1 MDTKE
6 LASIYKA
13 LSNEN
18 RLEIYLQILNSYEE
32 NYDAGCECFVTE
44 IIGKLKIGA
53 PTISHHLK
61 ELSNNLDYMYG
72 KIIIKCNL
80 KDCYADVRN
89 GEVFIYNMHMSPY
102 EQGNI
107 FNVDPLRERKLLLHK
122 EQIGRLA
129 GLVSRDGYTLVPLS
143 LYLKNGRVKVAL
155 GICKGKKNYDKRDSM
170 LEKAHKRDI
179 ERQMKERNR
188 Y

>member
-1 MDTKE
+1 MARVKNKNN
-6 LASIYKA
+6 LA
-13 LSNEN
+13 EN
-18 RLEIYLQILNSYEE
+18 RKARHDYFVEE
-32 NYDAGCECFVTE
+32 TIEAGIALVGTE
-44 IIGKLKIGA
+44 VKSIRAG
-53 PTISHHLK
+53 
-61 ELSNNLDYMYG
+61 
-72 KIIIKCNL
+72 KCNL

-89 GEVFIYNMHMSPY
+89 GEVFIYNMHISPY

-107 FNVDPLRERKLLLHK
+107 FNVDPLRARKLLLHK

-179 ERQMKERNR
+179 ERQMKASNR

>member
-1 MDTKE
+1 MARVKNSNS
-6 LASIYKA
+6 LA
-13 LSNEN
+13 EN
-18 RLEIYLQILNSYEE
+18 RKARHDYFVAETME
-32 NYDAGCECFVTE
+32 AGIELVGTE
-44 IIGKLKIGA
+44 VKSIRGG
-53 PTISHHLK
+53 
-61 ELSNNLDYMYG
+61 
-72 KIIIKCNL
+72 KCNL

-89 GEVFIYNMHMSPY
+89 GEIFILNMHISPY

-155 GICKGKKNYDKRDSM
+155 GICKGKKNYDKRESLAKKDV
-170 LEKAHKRDI
+170 ERDLQRI
-179 ERQMKERNR
+179 AKER
-188 Y
+188 